1 MTTGGALSLV
11 LQQARACR
19 VCEQHLPEG
28 PRPIL
33 VASETARIV
42 IIGHAPGRRVHESGV
57 PWDDPSG
64 VRLREWLGLGEEQFY
79 DPAVVA
85 IVPMGFCYPGTGSSG
100 DLPPRPECAPLWHER
115 VLQHLPEERL
125 TVIIGA
131 HAMARYVESPAR
143 TLTAEVARWADQ
155 LPSRIVMPHPS
166 PRNNRWLAKNR
177 WFETDVVPAIRRRV
191 EQVIAG

>member
-11 LQQARACR
+11 LQEARACR

-42 IIGHAPGRRVHESGV
+42 IIGHAPGRSVHESGV
-57 PWDDPSG
+57 PWDDLSG

-115 VLQHLPEERL
+115 VTDTDRRSRSLGRSSP
-125 TVIIGA
+125 VA
-131 HAMARYVESPAR
+131 HRDAAPIAAQQPLARQEPMVRDRCRAR
-143 TLTAEVARWADQ
+143 D
-155 LPSRIVMPHPS
+155 PGSGGGG
-166 PRNNRWLAKNR
+166 
-177 WFETDVVPAIRRRV
+177 RRRV
-191 EQVIAG
+191 IDRTSGSAPERPKPVIGG